1 MVAILNFMYHGEV
14 NVNQE
19 DLQNFLAA
27 AEELRI
33 KGLSQ
38 ASSIHDSKLEKLD
51 SSVPKIKQSSG
62 ERGQPPAKRPRES
75 SPSGNSPSSTP
86 VSAKSPVGDEEEA
99 DPPQLSVKR
108 EFSMTSAK
116 QRSNTTDNDL
126 NDGDEED
133 SQQNN
138 LLDCL
143 VQAQNYALQ
152 QAAGNKNFDNNI
164 SNFSSQ
170 HMMQGKATNL

>member
-38 ASSIHDSKLEKLD
+38 ASSSHDSKLEKLD
-51 SSVPKIKQSSG
+51 SGVPKMKQSSG
-62 ERGQPPAKRPRES
+62 GQPPAAKRPRET
-75 SPSGNSPSSTP
+75 SPVSGVSPSSTP
-86 VSAKSPVGDEEEA
+86 VSAKSPVGDADEEA

-126 NDGDEED
+126 NEDEED

-152 QAAGNKNFDNNI
+152 QAAGSKNFDNNI
-164 SNFSSQ
+164 NNFSSQ
-170 HMMQGKATNL
+170 HMMQGNE